1 MDVVRVLH
9 ESRFLRLVERN
20 GWEFVQ
26 RTNAASV
33 VCIVAA
39 TDDGRVILVEQFR
52 PPVGANVIEWPA
64 GLVGDSEASS
74 ESALQA
80 AQRELLEETG
90 FVSEDWTRLFVAA
103 SSAGLTDECIEFF
116 LARNCRRIG
125 EGGGDATER
134 ITVHTI
140 ARHDVD
146 RWLQERSATGTLLD
160 GRVYAGLY
168 WLDRSTR

>member
-1 MDVVRVLH
+1 MDAVRVLH
-9 ESRFLRLVERN
+9 ESRFLRLVERD

-39 TDDGRVILVEQFR
+39 ADDGRVILVEQFR

-64 GLVGDSEASS
+64 GLVGDRPTAG
-74 ESALQA
+74 ESTLQA

-90 FVSEDWTRLFVAA
+90 FVSDQWTRLFVAA
-103 SSAGLTDECIEFF
+103 SSAGLTDECIQFF
-116 LARNCRRIG
+116 LARNCRRIAD
-125 EGGGDATER
+125 GGGDASEN

-140 ARHDVD
+140 ARGEVD
-146 RWLQERSATGTLLD
+146 RWLQQRAAGGALLD

-168 WLDRSTR
+168 WLDRCGF